1 MQTVVGCCQ
10 EEINWVRYGA
20 VLKKKMKKGR
30 KEENPPLQKR
40 RKKKKVLGDSMRLPP
55 RRLN

>member
-20 VLKKKMKKGR
+20 VFKKER
-30 KEENPPLQKR
+30 KEAGKKR
-40 RKKKKVLGDSMRLPP
+40 TPYSKNEEKKVLGDSMRLP
-55 RRLN
+55 LED